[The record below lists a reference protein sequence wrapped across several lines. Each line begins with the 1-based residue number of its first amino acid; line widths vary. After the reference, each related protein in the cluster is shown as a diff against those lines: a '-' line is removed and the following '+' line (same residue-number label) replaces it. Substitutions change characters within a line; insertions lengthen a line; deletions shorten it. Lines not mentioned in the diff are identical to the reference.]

1 MSGEVTQEIKNLI
14 YTDNPARLSRQLRH
28 ARGSYM
34 ENRRNIVVTS
44 LVAQAAMGLI
54 SLYQMGVIRDL
65 PDLPLPYMDAEKV
78 DAAAQAYSRLDMPD
92 APLGINSYAT
102 TLALAAI
109 GGKHRAR
116 EKPWLPLA
124 LLVKTIF
131 DAGQAG
137 KLTAD
142 QWLRH
147 RAFCIWCL
155 IAALATFISVPLAIP
170 EAVSALWHLMRG
182 RS

>member
-1 MSGEVTQEIKNLI
+1 MTQEIKELI
-14 YTDNPARLSRQLRH
+14 RTENPARLSRQLRH
-28 ARGSYM
+28 GRSSYL

-44 LVAQAAMGLI
+44 LTAISAMGLI
-54 SLYQMGVIRDL
+54 SLYQTGVIGGL
-65 PDLPLPYMDAEKV
+65 PDLPLPYMNSDKV
-78 DAAAQAYSRLDMPD
+78 DAAEQAYSRLDMPD

-102 TLALAAI
+102 TLMLAAM
-109 GGKHRAR
+109 GGKHRDR
-116 EKPWLPLA
+116 EKSWLPLL
-124 LLVKTIF
+124 LLVKTLF

-155 IAALATFISVPLAIP
+155 VAAVATFISVPLAIP
-170 EAVSALWHLMRG
+170 EAMSALRHLMR
-182 RS
+182 RRL